1 MNKHQEQHLSNITKK
16 LGSAMDKF
24 KFDGSLSAQ
33 EYSEI
38 RQQLYDARS
47 DIDLI
52 GGIDQNISELRLFS
66 QTADLLERA
75 LNAFAGDHRN
85 VF

>member
-1 MNKHQEQHLSNITKK
+1 MNKHQQHFSNIAKK

-38 RQQLYDARS
+38 RQQIFEARS
-47 DIDLI
+47 AIDLI
-52 GGIDQNISELRLFS
+52 GGIDQNMSELSVFN
-66 QTADLLERA
+66 QTADLLEKT
-75 LNAFAGDHRN
+75 LDAFAGDHRN